1 MESLS
6 QFFPA
11 VDIEML
17 QEPDLGSAFFLFIM
31 SLLEWD
37 PLLCNSSA
45 IVFWKWTACYAVTK
59 ILA

>member
-31 SLLEWD
+31 SLLE
-37 PLLCNSSA
+37 
-45 IVFWKWTACYAVTK
+45 
-59 ILA
+59 